1 MRLIISFFLCVFLG
15 VPLKN
20 TDYTTGEIKRG
31 IGTESPTTI
40 PCLEHGKNE
49 EGPSCTFN
57 GAGSAVSQE
66 IWLDNKEIR
75 SGKDT
80 VECYAGF

>member
-1 MRLIISFFLCVFLG
+1 M
-15 VPLKN
+15 KN

-40 PCLEHGKNE
+40 LCLEHGKNDE
-49 EGPSCTFN
+49 STSCTFSQ
-57 GAGSAVSQE
+57 AGSAGSEE

-75 SGKDT
+75 SVEDT
-80 VECYAGF
+80 VEMFRGLLSAVY

>member
-1 MRLIISFFLCVFLG
+1 MFVNEANNKFFLRFFGG

-40 PCLEHGKNE
+40 PCLEH
-49 EGPSCTFN
+49 S
-57 GAGSAVSQE
+57 
-66 IWLDNKEIR
+66 
-75 SGKDT
+75 
-80 VECYAGF
+80 

>member
-1 MRLIISFFLCVFLG
+1 MFVNEANNKFFFARFFG
-15 VPLKN
+15 VHLKN

-40 PCLEHGKNE
+40 PYLEHDKNE
-49 EGPSCTFN
+49 TSPSCTFN
-57 GAGSAVSQE
+57 GSGSAVFQE

-75 SGKDT
+75 SGKNK
-80 VECYAGF
+80 